1 METDRV
7 TRASTF
13 FLSMPVPYRTHETK
27 SVVPCQDRSERRP
40 HAVSGTYRQ
49 QDVMSNIV
57 CKLLLGRIH
66 GHKAGR
72 HRSQHVPWGLCWR
85 PLSGRSAVLRGPA
98 VVNALVDSHGNVALR
113 ALESRVLTHHSFHM
127 AGDRKRTAGRRT
139 LSGYPHL
146 YCRWDGGPH
155 GSDLCARLQTKP
167 FSRLLVLVQAQVQVQ
182 ALVQAI
188 LQSGTEYGR

>member
-1 METDRV
+1 M

-13 FLSMPVPYRTHETK
+13 FSSMPVPYRTHETK

-40 HAVSGTYRQ
+40 HAGTYRQ
-49 QDVMSNIV
+49 QDVMSSIV
-57 CKLLLGRIH
+57 CTLFLGRIR
-66 GHKAGR
+66 GHKADR
-72 HRSQHVPWGLCWR
+72 HRSQHVPWRALDPVVR
-85 PLSGRSAVLRGPA
+85 KKRGPA

-127 AGDRKRTAGRRT
+127 AGDRKRTASRRT

-182 ALVQAI
+182 ALVHAI
-188 LQSGTEYGR
+188 PQSGTEYGRYF